1 MEITETLTVDP
12 NETPVS
18 RALAARKMRED
29 LNLQTKSVTSRFRF
43 DLCSAL
49 TKKLRAVGFIVAPFQ
64 GSTIVTFSAGH
75 AFDFCATLSERNIFT
90 LSRKFGIEESF
101 TDVCNFSGI
110 TELGQNALV
119 NTAVNELA
127 CG

>member
-1 MEITETLTVDP
+1 MEITETLIADP

-18 RALAARKMRED
+18 RALAARTMRED
-29 LNLQTKSVTSRFRF
+29 LKLQTESVTSRFRL

-49 TKKLRAVGFIVAPFQ
+49 IKKLRAVGFVVAPSQ
-64 GSTIVTFSAGH
+64 GSTIVTFSAGRS
-75 AFDFCATLSERNIFT
+75 FDFRATLNDRNIFM

-119 NTAVNELA
+119 STAINELA